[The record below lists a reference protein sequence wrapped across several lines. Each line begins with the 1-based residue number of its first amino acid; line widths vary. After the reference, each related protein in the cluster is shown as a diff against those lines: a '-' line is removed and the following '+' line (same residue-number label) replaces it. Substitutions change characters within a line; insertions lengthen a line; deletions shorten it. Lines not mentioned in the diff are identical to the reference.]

1 MQSFNSASNASLS
14 VKLVSFGTQL
24 GRIVVIGGAEEGK
37 GVSDTNSSTTS
48 TAIGAGAISEAV
60 TAGAASAD
68 RALCRDQD
76 AEPPSSWLSE
86 HQVPP
91 TPCLLYPD

>member
-37 GVSDTNSSTTS
+37 VVSDTNSKLIHNINSNWS
-48 TAIGAGAISEAV
+48 WCYLRGSN
-60 TAGAASAD
+60 SW
-68 RALCRDQD
+68 
-76 AEPPSSWLSE
+76 SSLG
-86 HQVPP
+86 
-91 TPCLLYPD
+91 